1 MKNKII
7 LTIILGIFL
16 ISMASASL
24 PPVEQNVCIQIKT
37 ILNTTSVNISTITYP
52 NETTLFLNKDMTKN
66 ALTFNYTFCGTDTI
80 GIYIYDYFDAE
91 LNTYVNDFKVTADGK
106 EFTTQ
111 NSISYLGFILIILFT
126 FFLTMYGAG
135 RIEWK
140 NKKNNEGK
148 ILTINNFKYV
158 KILLYTL
165 AYFELMFLFG
175 LSYKFCREANIEGF
189 TNFFNFIYQ
198 LFSTLIYPI
207 IVFLVIVVF
216 VIWINNLKLS
226 KRLKLG
232 LGK

>member
-1 MKNKII
+1 MKYINHHIYKMEKKEVKKII

-52 NETTLFLNKDMTKN
+52 NETTLFLNQDMTKN

-91 LNTYVNDFKVTADGK
+91 LNTYVNDFKVTPDGK

-140 NKKNNEGK
+140 
-148 ILTINNFKYV
+148 
-158 KILLYTL
+158 
-165 AYFELMFLFG
+165 
-175 LSYKFCREANIEGF
+175 
-189 TNFFNFIYQ
+189 
-198 LFSTLIYPI
+198 
-207 IVFLVIVVF
+207 
-216 VIWINNLKLS
+216 S
-226 KRLKLG
+226 KRIVKERF
-232 LGK
+232 